1 MNIINKKRTIE
12 IINSLESCID
22 MQKVDVNTY
31 FQDLQDFGKNF
42 VEMDNFRKIL
52 EFCYALGNKERLK
65 IVTALKN
72 NDHCVCELEAILD
85 KSQPSISHHL
95 RILESIGLIRS
106 FKKGKF
112 THYDLVSEK
121 FEFYIKLLNQEFG
134 LKTFFS
140 QN

>member
-1 MNIINKKRTIE
+1 MNKKRTLE
-12 IINSLESCID
+12 ILTSLEGCVD
-22 MQKVDVNTY
+22 MQKIDVDTY
-31 FQDLQDFGKNF
+31 FRDLQKFGKSLTDL
-42 VEMDNFRKIL
+42 DNFRKIL

-95 RILESIGLIRS
+95 RILESVGLIKS

-121 FEFYIKLLNQEFG
+121 FDFYIELLNQE
-134 LKTFFS
+134 
-140 QN
+140 